1 MSQLC
6 SAGHSG
12 DDGRSLY
19 ETAAIWLF
27 NAVPSIFCAKGQ
39 SPIQIFESAPFKSC
53 NGASLVDNKC
63 KKATFRSANSRNA
76 FCPAAAG
83 LSIVCLS
90 GAPPLIYEGRFVS
103 IMPTAQVK
111 DPIDTKRNLKEIA
124 IDGSHYCLVTHNTP
138 PFDGSIAVVKHFL
151 RVR

>member
-6 SAGHSG
+6 SAGDG

-27 NAVPSIFCAKGQ
+27 NAVPSIFCAKGP

-76 FCPAAAG
+76 FCPAAAVNRSLDLDVALEKSYDNRG
-83 LSIVCLS
+83 VSTSVVTLS
-90 GAPPLIYEGRFVS
+90 
-103 IMPTAQVK
+103 VK
-111 DPIDTKRNLKEIA
+111 KSPSLHSR
-124 IDGSHYCLVTHNTP
+124 LV
-138 PFDGSIAVVKHFL
+138 FL
-151 RVR
+151 T